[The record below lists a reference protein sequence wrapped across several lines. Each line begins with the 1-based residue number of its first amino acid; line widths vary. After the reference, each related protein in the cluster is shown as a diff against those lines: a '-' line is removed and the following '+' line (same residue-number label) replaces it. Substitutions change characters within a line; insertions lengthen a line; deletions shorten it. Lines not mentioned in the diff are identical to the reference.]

1 MTKRSETGT
10 GARRIALDLQDVH
23 LRVAKLVATAVD
35 DLTDGDNDTNTALK
49 ALNEIGLTNIGMF
62 DVQVSIADRALMDAE
77 IAAQQ
82 LAAKGTQL

>member
-1 MTKRSETGT
+1 MTRRKDDGA

-23 LRVAKLVATAVD
+23 LHVAKLVARAVN

-82 LAAKGTQL
+82 LASKGTQL